1 MSGDT
6 AATAGGASFSASPKN
21 DQFSLSVPGAGYVNV
36 SLVAGGWYCYGFCGG
51 SIELDPAASSLSWT
65 TYGSWDD
72 YATASNR
79 HANYVT
85 GFATL
90 VAAVPPTGSATY
102 QGAVAG
108 NVWRP
113 EAGTQFGVGWGYLSG
128 KATLQASFGT
138 GGMTGNLT
146 NMTVNGAL
154 WNSVSLMGTISGGQ
168 NSFSGTS
175 AVSSAP
181 AGPFALNSSATGTFS
196 GLFFGPSAQE
206 LGAVWTLFDGTNAA
220 EGTIGAKT
228 GP

>member
-1 MSGDT
+1 
-6 AATAGGASFSASPKN
+6 
-21 DQFSLSVPGAGYVNV
+21 
-36 SLVAGGWYCYGFCGG
+36 
-51 SIELDPAASSLSWT
+51 
-65 TYGSWDD
+65 
-72 YATASNR
+72 
-79 HANYVT
+79 
-85 GFATL
+85 
-90 VAAVPPTGSATY
+90 
-102 QGAVAG
+102 
-108 NVWRP
+108 
-113 EAGTQFGVGWGYLSG
+113 
-128 KATLQASFGT
+128 
-138 GGMTGNLT
+138 MTGNLT
-146 NMTVNGAL
+146 NMTVNGAI